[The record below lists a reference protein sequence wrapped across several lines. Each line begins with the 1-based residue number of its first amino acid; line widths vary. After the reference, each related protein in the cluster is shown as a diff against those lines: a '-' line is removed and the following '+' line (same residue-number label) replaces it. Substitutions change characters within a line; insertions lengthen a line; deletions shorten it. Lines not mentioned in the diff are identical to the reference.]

1 MKKLNTNQLFD
12 IFLIGD
18 EEIYKEH
25 QAEDVLDNSFIL
37 FGTVIKGVENYYI
50 IDQLYQKKY
59 GEQYDSVR
67 DSIKLKYFIGLVRYL
82 ERIEEIQEDTLHI
95 IEDEFGLQAID
106 YALQEMLDLFIEVEH
121 YEKCIIL
128 SKFQRLFSLNQ
139 LVESE

>member
-1 MKKLNTNQLFD
+1 MKKLDTNQLFD
-12 IFLIGD
+12 IFQMGD

-25 QAEDVLDNSFIL
+25 QAEDILDNSFVL
-37 FGTVIKGVENYYI
+37 FGMVIKGVENYYI

-59 GEQYDSVR
+59 QEQYDSVR

-82 ERIEEIQEDTLHI
+82 ERIGEIPEDTLYI

-121 YEKCIIL
+121 YEKCTVL

-139 LVESE
+139 LVE

>member
-1 MKKLNTNQLFD
+1 MKKLDTNQLFD
-12 IFLIGD
+12 IFQMGD

-25 QAEDVLDNSFIL
+25 QAEDILDNSFVL
-37 FGTVIKGVENYYI
+37 FGMVIKGVENYYI

-59 GEQYDSVR
+59 QEQYDSVR

-82 ERIEEIQEDTLHI
+82 ERIGEIPEDTLYI
-95 IEDEFGLQAID
+95 IEDEFGLQAIE

-121 YEKCIIL
+121 YEKCTVL

-139 LVESE
+139 LVE

>member
-37 FGTVIKGVENYYI
+37 FGTVVKGVENYYI

-139 LVESE
+139 LVE

>member
-18 EEIYKEH
+18 EEVYKEH
-25 QAEDVLDNSFIL
+25 QVEDVLDNSFVL
-37 FGTVIKGVENYYI
+37 FGMVVKGVENYYI
-50 IDQLYQKKY
+50 IDQLYEKRY

-67 DSIKLKYFIGLVRYL
+67 ESIKLKYFIGLVRYL
-82 ERIEEIQEDTLHI
+82 ERIEEIPEDTLHI

-106 YALQEMLDLFIEVEH
+106 YALQEMLDLFIEVEY
-121 YEKCIIL
+121 YEKCTIL

-139 LVESE
+139 LVE

>member
-1 MKKLNTNQLFD
+1 MKKLDTNQLFD
-12 IFLIGD
+12 IFQMGD

-25 QAEDVLDNSFIL
+25 QAEDILDNSFVL
-37 FGTVIKGVENYYI
+37 FGMVIKGVENSYI

-59 GEQYDSVR
+59 QEQYDSVR

-82 ERIEEIQEDTLHI
+82 ERIGEIPEDTLYI

-121 YEKCIIL
+121 YEKCTVL

-139 LVESE
+139 LVE